1 MTYPLAILG
10 LGAGEIILLLLVLLL
25 VFGASKLPQI
35 GSSLGK
41 GFKNFRKG
49 LKGDDDDD
57 DDDEGKS
64 QHS

>member
-1 MTYPLAILG
+1 MTYPLAIMG
-10 LGAGEIILLLLVLLL
+10 LGAGEIILILLILLV

-49 LKGDDDDD
+49 LKGE
-57 DDDEGKS
+57 DEDEDEEKKP
-64 QHS
+64 